1 MTATEEGATANPSLA
16 LLADHAGRA
25 IARQAARVDELR
37 NRSATL
43 FTAASIAGA
52 FLGAE
57 AFKAK
62 AGPGAWAWVGAVLY
76 VVTGCIL
83 AYVMWPRSWAFMID
97 VRSAVARVKAE
108 NLSVDQTNEA
118 MVTGLWEYYE
128 KNEPQLR
135 VMTKALAAMGLLVV
149 GEIVALFVNLAA
161 G

>member
-25 IARQAARVDELR
+25 IARQAARLDELR

-43 FTAASIAGA
+43 FTAASLAGA

-62 AGPGAWAWVGAVLY
+62 AGPGAWAWAGAVLY
-76 VVTGCIL
+76 VATGCIL
-83 AYVMWPRSWAFMID
+83 AYVMWPRNWAFTID
-97 VRSAVARVKAE
+97 VPSALDRIKTE

-118 MVTGLWEYYE
+118 IVTGLLETYE
-128 KNEPQLR
+128 KNEPRLR
-135 VMTKALAAMGLLVV
+135 VMAKALAAMGLLVV
-149 GEIVALFVNLAA
+149 GAIVALFVNLAVR
-161 G
+161 